1 MSTATLAQPG
11 PKTPKRTPRD
21 GRTDVKLGGD
31 WLDRWLMELDQVEL
45 RTYLQVAHY
54 YNTRTY
60 HDTEALSRILPGK
73 DAAKTL
79 DRLEKRGLLE
89 VVRKEG
95 RSHFHFPHRDAEGFH
110 RADRARPSLA
120 AALAFQERMTEELM
134 ALTGQDET
142 SALRDE
148 AFKKYPQLREEFDL
162 YESAADDGAPRWRLW
177 MEVSRLLIREFEQ
190 RYGSLREDHG
200 ELFKQ
205 VSSKVLRH
213 HLDVIDGV
221 VGEVLERVDAL
232 FPEVQEAWVIAPE
245 EQEFVGLPFVRRQAQ
260 RYGIGPEQVL
270 LNTIE
275 ALGSQGKVVVSVDEG
290 GHLSGM
296 ILPADTGLTK
306 SEERVLF
313 LKPEERQQTDSPRN
327 QERVRRSRNK
337 YANYLIDRAVQVL
350 ADFVAVGRVRGID
363 LWLERIVD
371 LINEQLSLLP
381 MSDGRAVVQ
390 LEHVIDRFDAVR
402 QGHRSRPTTPP
413 TPLPTAA
420 RNGAH
425 PPRRPAKGKK
435 ASTPTK
441 GKKAPGAPKARRSAP
456 APKKAPTAPAKG
468 KKAPA
473 SRRPVEGPA
482 KAKRRSRRR

>member
-1 MSTATLAQPG
+1 MSTATLAE
-11 PKTPKRTPRD
+11 PKTPKKAARH

-31 WLDRWLMELDQVEL
+31 WLDRWLMELDQAEL
-45 RTYLQVAHY
+45 RTYLQLAHY

-73 DAAKTL
+73 DGVKALA
-79 DRLEKRGLLE
+79 RLEKRGLLE
-89 VVRKEG
+89 VIRKEG
-95 RSHFHFPHRDAEGFH
+95 KSHFHFPHRDVEGFH

-120 AALAFQERMTEELM
+120 DALAFQERMSEELL

-142 SALRDE
+142 PALRE
-148 AFKKYPQLREEFDL
+148 RAFKKYPQLREEYEL
-162 YESAADDGAPRWRLW
+162 YQSAADEGAPRWRLW

-200 ELFKQ
+200 ELFKE
-205 VSSKVLRH
+205 VSAKVLRH

-221 VGEVLERVDAL
+221 VGEILERIDTL
-232 FPEVQEAWVIAPE
+232 FPEVHEGWVIAPE
-245 EQEFVGLPFVRRQAQ
+245 EEEFVGLPFVRRLAQ
-260 RYGIGPEQVL
+260 RYGVGPEQVL

-275 ALGSQGKVVVSVDEG
+275 ALGHQGKVVVSVDEHG
-290 GHLSGM
+290 NLASM
-296 ILPADTGLTK
+296 VLPSDTGLTK

-313 LKPEERQQTDSPRN
+313 LKPEERHQPDTPRN

-363 LWLERIVD
+363 VWLERIVD
-371 LINEQLSLLP
+371 LVNEQLSLLP
-381 MSDGRAVVQ
+381 MSDGRPIVQ

-402 QGHRSRPTTPP
+402 QGHRTRPATPAK
-413 TPLPTAA
+413 PLTALSGNGS

-425 PPRRPAKGKK
+425 PPKPADDEPAAPKKK
-435 ASTPTK
+435 AAA
-441 GKKAPGAPKARRSAP
+441 KKAPPKP
-456 APKKAPTAPAKG
+456 A
-468 KKAPA
+468 
-473 SRRPVEGPA
+473 A
-482 KAKRRSRRR
+482 KAKKKTTRRR